1 MEEKKV
7 VLVTGGASGIGFGT
21 IEYLL
26 EQGKYNVISF
36 SRGENNIAIAKEKLK
51 EKADDVYK
59 DRRLCIKGNKGILA
73 MKMIVRKFMKK

>member
-36 SRGENNIAIAKEKLK
+36 SRGENNIA
-51 EKADDVYK
+51 
-59 DRRLCIKGNKGILA
+59 
-73 MKMIVRKFMKK
+73 MQKKN